1 MEEEILQMDKFED
14 IYFLINHF
22 CQERLD
28 TKTLMEKF
36 AEKINM
42 HEFERLRRE
51 KREEIMETLK
61 RQLHAT

>member
-36 AEKINM
+36 AEKISM